1 MLVNLSGNIIV
12 TGATGSGKTAFLK
25 EKIQECKSIN
35 IKYHNLTN
43 VSIKH
48 DLIPSLQ
55 RIAESVAKEEKTV
68 ILIDTNSHE
77 YHLIE
82 NDYKILKGFYALLRT
97 LSKFK
102 VNVFMAIKL
111 AALSYLPNIFKHFHH
126 VHEAKSRDY
135 AIKNNK
141 RNPAIRPTK
150 SLSKEAKKELND
162 WIVEFH
168 FKNGNFSGSRAI
180 SYNDAIERIKKTT
193 DLDINYIKL
202 KLSNS
207 NFQCWRRSPEKG
219 AWEECRG
226 NE

>member
-1 MLVNLSGNIIV
+1 MLANLSGNIIV
-12 TGATGSGKTAFLK
+12 TGATGSGKTSFLK

-55 RIAESVAKEEKTV
+55 KIAESVAKEEKTV

-82 NDYKILKGFYALLRT
+82 NDYKILKEFYALLRT

-111 AALSYLPNIFKHFHH
+111 AALSYLPNIFTMFMKLNR
-126 VHEAKSRDY
+126 EITQLKT
-135 AIKNNK
+135 
-141 RNPAIRPTK
+141 TK
-150 SLSKEAKKELND
+150 ETQQFDLQNHYQKKQKKELND
-162 WIVEFH
+162 WVIEFH

-193 DLDINYIKL
+193 DPDINYIKL
-202 KLSNS
+202 KLRNS
-207 NFQCWRRSPEKG
+207 NFQCWRRSPESEKG